1 MTESVNS
8 VRTRETKAKP
18 PVTARVAAWLRKP
31 SAAYWILLVILLV
44 AAYLRLSHLN
54 WDDGTHIHP
63 DERFL
68 TMVSSALQLPSG
80 PGEFF
85 DSTRSPMSPY
95 NKDYGFFVYGTL
107 PLFIVR
113 VVAEFA
119 QRFNEGAKLWTASPG
134 NPLTMTGY
142 DGIYLVGRALSGLF
156 DLACVLLA
164 FVIGRR
170 LYSVKVGLLGAALYA
185 FAVLPLQQ
193 SHFYTVDTFG
203 TFFALLTFYFAVRV
217 AQGGEA
223 GRRGGGW
230 GTYVALGAAL
240 GASLASRINLAPL
253 AGIALLAAGIRAWD
267 DFQRMHADSRSGD
280 GKLLSTL
287 LQATLFR
294 LLAMGLVTLAVF
306 RLAQPYAFGGTNL
319 LDFTFAEKWRDNMR
333 TIRLLISG
341 AADYPPGHQW
351 ASRTP
356 FVFPF
361 VNMVYWGLGLPLGIT
376 AWVGWAV
383 ATWQVLRALTLS
395 KGVAQARP
403 HILPVAWI
411 GGMFLW
417 QGLQYVQSMR
427 YLLPIYPL
435 LAMMAAWFL
444 WWLVDAARNWKL
456 ETRNWKLETGDLELD
471 HPQDRRGSWKR
482 YARRQLPASSFLYAA
497 YALLVGVT
505 VLTMLWGWG
514 FLAIYRRPLSRVT
527 ATRWIYANVPE
538 GSVVANEH
546 WDDALP
552 FSIDGKMSFKPSGM
566 YNGLKLSSDGQMQ
579 MYNEDTPEKREQLYH
594 WLNEAEYIVQSSNRL
609 WGSIPRLPMRYP
621 MSTEFYKLLAEGKLG
636 WELAG
641 HFTSFPTIFGIPFD
655 DTWAE
660 EAFSVYDHPE
670 VRIYRKTPAYSET
683 LARSYFDKIDLENT
697 IMMWPKQVSQA
708 PTALMLTK
716 AEAALQQAGGTWSQM
731 FDENAPQN
739 RSQVLSVVLWL
750 LVLELLGLIVFPLA
764 FVALRG
770 LADRGYGVSK
780 TLGVL
785 LLAWLSWIGPSL
797 KLVPYQ
803 RWWIMLCLGL
813 LVGVSGAVAWRRRTK
828 LARFIREHA
837 ALLLTEEAIF
847 LVLFGLFL
855 LIRAGNPDLWHP
867 ARWVRSRWNSPTSTP
882 SSVPLPSRPTTRGT
896 QAGL

>member
-1 MTESVNS
+1 MGRRHAHPPGRTLPDHGEQRTGIA
-8 VRTRETKAKP
+8 VRPR
-18 PVTARVAAWLRKP
+18 RVLRQ
-31 SAAYWILLVILLV
+31 
-44 AAYLRLSHLN
+44 
-54 WDDGTHIHP
+54 HP
-63 DERFL
+63 LADE
-68 TMVSSALQLPSG
+68 
-80 PGEFF
+80 
-85 DSTRSPMSPY
+85 PY

-119 QRFNEGAKLWTASPG
+119 QKFNEGAKLWTASPG

-142 DGIYLVGRALSGLF
+142 DGVYLVGRALSGLF
-156 DLACVLLA
+156 DLACVLLT

-223 GRRGGGW
+223 GKRGGGW

-294 LLAMGLVTLAVF
+294 LLVMGLVTLAVF
-306 RLAQPYAFGGTNL
+306 RVAQPYAFGGTNL

-376 AWVGWAV
+376 AWIGWAV

-395 KGVAQARP
+395 KGVALARP

-444 WWLVDAARNWKL
+444 WWLVEKAQVAGARSQV
-456 ETRNWKLETGDLELD
+456 
-471 HPQDRRGSWKR
+471 QDSNLQPSTFNLHRL
-482 YARRQLPASSFLYAA
+482 AVPAA
-497 YALLVGVT
+497 YTLLAGVT

-514 FLAIYRRPLSRVT
+514 FLAIYRRPLSRIT

-552 FSIDGKMSFKPSGM
+552 FSLDGKMSFKPSGM
-566 YNGLKLSSDGQMQ
+566 FSGLKSSSDGQMQ
-579 MYNEDTPEKREQLYH
+579 MYNEDTPEKREQIYQ
-594 WLNEAEYIVQSSNRL
+594 WLNEADYIVQSSNRL

-670 VRIYRKTPAYSET
+670 VRIYRKTPAYSEG

-697 IMMWPKQVSQA
+697 IMMWPKQISQT

-750 LVLELLGLIVFPLA
+750 LVVELLGLIAFPLA

-813 LVGVSGAVAWRRRTK
+813 LIGASGAVAWRRRTK
-828 LARFIREHA
+828 LVRFIREHA

-867 ARWVRSRWNSPTSTP
+867 ARGREADGVRLPQRRD
-882 SSVPLPSRPTTRGT
+882 PLDHLPALRPVAHGRVHELLLLRLGDDRHADQADRHRAVGGVQPGRADAVCPDRGRRVLRRL
-896 QAGL
+896 QPGRRRSGD

>member
-8 VRTRETKAKP
+8 VRESEMQAKP
-18 PVTARVAAWLRKP
+18 PAAARLAAWLRKP
-31 SAAYWILLVILLV
+31 AAAYWILIVILLV
-44 AAYLRLSHLN
+44 GAYLRLSHLN

-68 TMVSSALQLPSG
+68 TMVSNALQLPTSL
-80 PGEFF
+80 GEFF

-113 VVAEFA
+113 VVAEFV
-119 QRFNEGAKLWTASPG
+119 QKFNEGAKLWTVAPG
-134 NPLTMTGY
+134 IPLTMTGY
-142 DGIYLVGRALSGLF
+142 DGVHLVGRALSGLF
-156 DLACVLLA
+156 DLACVLLV

-217 AQGGEA
+217 AQGGEP
-223 GRRGGGW
+223 GRHGGGW
-230 GTYVALGAAL
+230 STYVALGAAL

-267 DFQRMHADSRSGD
+267 DFKRVQADSRSGD

-294 LLAMGLVTLAVF
+294 LLVMGLVTIAVF
-306 RLAQPYAFGGTNL
+306 RIAQPYAFGGTNL

-333 TIRLLISG
+333 QIRLLISG

-444 WWLVDAARNWKL
+444 WWLVEKARSWKLEARNWKL
-456 ETRNWKLETGDLELD
+456 ETGNLELD
-471 HPQDRRGSWKR
+471 HPQDRRGSWER
-482 YARRQLPASSFLYAA
+482 YAPPASSF
-497 YALLVGVT
+497 
-505 VLTMLWGWG
+505 
-514 FLAIYRRPLSRVT
+514 
-527 ATRWIYANVPE
+527 
-538 GSVVANEH
+538 
-546 WDDALP
+546 
-552 FSIDGKMSFKPSGM
+552 
-566 YNGLKLSSDGQMQ
+566 
-579 MYNEDTPEKREQLYH
+579 
-594 WLNEAEYIVQSSNRL
+594 
-609 WGSIPRLPMRYP
+609 RLPVRRLRP
-621 MSTEFYKLLAEGKLG
+621 PGRRHHSHDAVGLG
-636 WELAG
+636 LPG
-641 HFTSFPTIFGIPFD
+641 DLP
-655 DTWAE
+655 
-660 EAFSVYDHPE
+660 
-670 VRIYRKTPAYSET
+670 PA
-683 LARSYFDKIDLENT
+683 AVAHHRVKVDLR
-697 IMMWPKQVSQA
+697 QR
-708 PTALMLTK
+708 
-716 AEAALQQAGGTWSQM
+716 AGGQ
-731 FDENAPQN
+731 
-739 RSQVLSVVLWL
+739 
-750 LVLELLGLIVFPLA
+750 
-764 FVALRG
+764 
-770 LADRGYGVSK
+770 
-780 TLGVL
+780 
-785 LLAWLSWIGPSL
+785 
-797 KLVPYQ
+797 
-803 RWWIMLCLGL
+803 
-813 LVGVSGAVAWRRRTK
+813 RRRE
-828 LARFIREHA
+828 R
-837 ALLLTEEAIF
+837 AL
-847 LVLFGLFL
+847 G
-855 LIRAGNPDLWHP
+855 
-867 ARWVRSRWNSPTSTP
+867 
-882 SSVPLPSRPTTRGT
+882 
-896 QAGL
+896 